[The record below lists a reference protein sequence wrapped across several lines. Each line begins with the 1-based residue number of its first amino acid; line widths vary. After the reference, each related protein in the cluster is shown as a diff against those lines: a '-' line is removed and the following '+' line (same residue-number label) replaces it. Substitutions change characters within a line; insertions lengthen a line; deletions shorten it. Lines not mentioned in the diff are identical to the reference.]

1 MNKAETAAILAIIKT
16 AYPNFYRDVK
26 EVDAAI
32 NLWAM
37 MFSSDPAL
45 IVTEAVK
52 ALMCSLKF
60 PPTIADVK
68 EKIHQIQEPD
78 KMTELEAW
86 SQVQRAIAD
95 SNYHA
100 EERFAALPPLVQ
112 KIIGSHNVLR
122 EWAMMDTETVNSVI
136 QSNFMRSFTAKQ
148 KQVDTYKALP
158 DSTKEMIAGAKRFE
172 LTEGD
177 GLG

>member
-1 MNKAETAAILAIIKT
+1 MNKVETAALLAIIKT
-16 AYPNFYRDVK
+16 AYPNFYRDT
-26 EVDAAI
+26 DSPDDAI
-32 NLWAM
+32 NLWST

-52 ALMCSLKF
+52 ALMCTLIF

-68 EKIHQIQEPD
+68 EKIRQITEPD

-100 EERFAALPPLVQ
+100 EERFNALPPIVQ

-122 EWAMMDTETVNSVI
+122 EWAMMETETVNSVI

-148 KQVDTYKALP
+148 KQVELYKALP
-158 DSTKEMIAGAKRFE
+158 DSTKQMIAGKRYE
-172 LTEGD
+172 LTEGE